1 MAIAAKKEETRYAPA
16 TRVYTHTR
24 SSVAQP
30 EPIRPRPQPRV
41 RPQERPVESPRP
53 HERRKP
59 DPKRG
64 LKTLVLSSVA
74 FLTVL
79 VLAVMVGNAMVS
91 ERYVM
96 LEDMQAELASIKKNN
111 ESLKAQLEGSI
122 DPSLARQAAEDEGM
136 SYPSSGQIVD
146 TD

>member
-1 MAIAAKKEETRYAPA
+1 MAIAAKKEEARYAPA

-30 EPIRPRPQPRV
+30 EPIRPRPPV
-41 RPQERPVESPRP
+41 RPQERPKEIPRP
-53 HERRKP
+53 HEKRKP

-74 FLTVL
+74 FLTAL

-96 LEDMQAELASIKKNN
+96 LEDMQAELASIKKTN
-111 ESLKAQLEGSI
+111 ESLRAQLEGSI

-136 SYPSSGQIVD
+136 SYPSSDQIMN

>member
-1 MAIAAKKEETRYAPA
+1 MAIAVKKEEARYAPA

-30 EPIRPRPQPRV
+30 EPIRPRTRPRV
-41 RPQERPVESPRP
+41 RPQERPAEVPRP
-53 HERRKP
+53 HEKRKP

-64 LKTLVLSSVA
+64 LKTFVLSSVA

-79 VLAVMVGNAMVS
+79 ALAVMVGNAMVS

-96 LEDMQAELASIKKNN
+96 LEDMQAELTSIKKTN

-136 SYPSSGQIVD
+136 SYPSSDQIVD

>member
-1 MAIAAKKEETRYAPA
+1 MAIAAKKEEARYAPA

-30 EPIRPRPQPRV
+30 EPV
-41 RPQERPVESPRP
+41 RPQERPKEIPRP
-53 HERRKP
+53 HEKRKP

-74 FLTVL
+74 FLTAL

-96 LEDMQAELASIKKNN
+96 LEDMQAELASIKKTN
-111 ESLKAQLEGSI
+111 ESLRAQLEGSI

-136 SYPSSGQIVD
+136 SYPSSNQIMD

>member
-1 MAIAAKKEETRYAPA
+1 MAIAAKKEEARYAPA

-30 EPIRPRPQPRV
+30 EPIRPRTRPRV
-41 RPQERPVESPRP
+41 RPQERPAEVPRP
-53 HERRKP
+53 RERRKP

-79 VLAVMVGNAMVS
+79 ALAVMVGNAMVS
-91 ERYVM
+91 ERYVI
-96 LEDMQAELASIKKNN
+96 LEDMQAELASIKKTN
-111 ESLKAQLEGSI
+111 ETLKAQLEGSI

-136 SYPSSGQIVD
+136 AYPSSDQIVD

>member
-1 MAIAAKKEETRYAPA
+1 MAIAAKKEEARYAPA

-30 EPIRPRPQPRV
+30 EPIRPRPPV
-41 RPQERPVESPRP
+41 RPQER
-53 HERRKP
+53 
-59 DPKRG
+59 PKRG

-74 FLTVL
+74 FLTAL

-96 LEDMQAELASIKKNN
+96 LEDMQAELASIKKTN
-111 ESLKAQLEGSI
+111 ESLRAQLEGSI

-136 SYPSSGQIVD
+136 SYPSSNQIMD